1 MNSSVNRENF
11 NTLGER
17 EIANFIE
24 QAKNLIILAIPSMT
38 NIIADSLLNSHVGN
52 LQIIISK
59 VDSMENRSF
68 EHSEAV
74 KKLLDNNILLR
85 VSESFSLGAFIVDD
99 RGWLF
104 TPEVLPVNNI
114 NCFNVSKME
123 VQKLV
128 AGLSAIVVQTHV
140 NEKNKPELGE
150 KIFTQEELIK
160 DLEDE
165 NTILVEKFDREKIQN
180 LDIEFV
186 ELEFKG
192 LRLATKK
199 IPIPKELTT
208 LGMEDDVKEILSSSA
223 KLFSGEHEFSKDLK
237 NIEAKRNKL
246 REDYLISLGEYGLI
260 IQKHMKKEF
269 NEALENI
276 NKETDE
282 IKEKISKTL
291 SQELEKTKQSLINYY
306 FPIVKENPPSHI
318 RKVNK
323 IVNDE
328 SVRSFLEIIF
338 EKNLPSIEKLVG
350 EIQLQYRYK
359 GLTMEL
365 MKDEKFIKALKSKG
379 VDI

>member
-38 NIIADSLLNSHVGN
+38 NMIANSLLNSNVSN

-59 VDSMENRSF
+59 LDSMDNRSL
-68 EHSEAV
+68 EHSNAV
-74 KKLLDNNILLR
+74 KNLLDNNILLR

-104 TPEVLPVNNI
+104 TPEVLPVNNV
-114 NCFNVSKME
+114 NCFSVSTAE
-123 VQKLV
+123 VQKLIS
-128 AGLSAIVVQTHV
+128 GLSAIVVQEHV
-140 NEKNKPELGE
+140 NEKDKPELGE
-150 KIFTQEELIK
+150 NILTKQDLLQEVEK
-160 DLEDE
+160 EQKVLE
-165 NTILVEKFDREKIQN
+165 EKFDIERIQN

-186 ELEFKG
+186 ETEFKG
-192 LRLATKK
+192 LRIGTKK
-199 IPIPKELTT
+199 VSIPKELTT
-208 LGMEDDVKEILSSSA
+208 LGMDDNVKDILSSTA
-223 KLFSGEHEFSKDLK
+223 KLFGGEHEFSIDLK
-237 NIEAKRNKL
+237 NIEVKRNKL
-246 REDYLISLGEYGLI
+246 REDYLITLGDYGLV

-269 NEALENI
+269 NEALDNI

-282 IKEKISKTL
+282 LKEKISKTL
-291 SQELEKTKQSLINYY
+291 FQELEKTKQSLINYY
-306 FPIVKENPPSHI
+306 FPIVKENPPSNI

-328 SVRSFLEIIF
+328 SIRSFLEVIF
-338 EKNLPSIEKLVG
+338 QKNLPNIDKLVD

-359 GLTMEL
+359 GLTIEL

-379 VDI
+379 VEI

>member
-38 NIIADSLLNSHVGN
+38 NMIANSLLNSNVSN

-59 VDSMENRSF
+59 LDSMDNRSL
-68 EHSEAV
+68 EHSNAV
-74 KKLLDNNILLR
+74 KNLLDNNILLR
-85 VSESFSLGAFIVDD
+85 ISESFSLGAFIVDD

-104 TPEVLPVNNI
+104 TPEVLPVNNV
-114 NCFNVSKME
+114 NCFSVSTAE
-123 VQKLV
+123 VQKLIS
-128 AGLSAIVVQTHV
+128 GLSAIVVEEHV
-140 NEKNKPELGE
+140 NEKDKPELGE
-150 KIFTQEELIK
+150 NILTKQDLLQEVEK
-160 DLEDE
+160 EQKVLE
-165 NTILVEKFDREKIQN
+165 EKFDIERIQN

-186 ELEFKG
+186 ETEFKG
-192 LRLATKK
+192 LRIGTKK
-199 IPIPKELTT
+199 VSIPKELTT
-208 LGMEDDVKEILSSSA
+208 LGMDDNVKDILSSTA
-223 KLFSGEHEFSKDLK
+223 KLFGGEHEFSIDLK
-237 NIEAKRNKL
+237 NIEVKRNKL
-246 REDYLISLGEYGLI
+246 REDYLITLGDYGLV

-269 NEALENI
+269 NEALDNI

-282 IKEKISKTL
+282 LKEKISKTL
-291 SQELEKTKQSLINYY
+291 FQELEKTKQSLINYY
-306 FPIVKENPPSHI
+306 FPIVKENPPSNI

-328 SVRSFLEIIF
+328 SIRSFLEVIF
-338 EKNLPSIEKLVG
+338 QKNLPNIDKLVD

-359 GLTMEL
+359 GLTIEL

-379 VDI
+379 VEI

>member
-38 NIIADSLLNSHVGN
+38 NMIANSLLNSNVSN

-59 VDSMENRSF
+59 LDSMDNRSL
-68 EHSEAV
+68 EHSNAV
-74 KKLLDNNILLR
+74 KNLLDNNILLR
-85 VSESFSLGAFIVDD
+85 ISESFSLGAFIVDD

-104 TPEVLPVNNI
+104 TPEVLPVNNV
-114 NCFNVSKME
+114 NCFSVSTAE
-123 VQKLV
+123 VQKLIS
-128 AGLSAIVVQTHV
+128 GLSAIVVQEHV
-140 NEKNKPELGE
+140 NEKDKPELGE
-150 KIFTQEELIK
+150 NILTKQDLLQEVEK
-160 DLEDE
+160 EQKVLE
-165 NTILVEKFDREKIQN
+165 EKFDIERIQN

-186 ELEFKG
+186 ETEFKG
-192 LRLATKK
+192 LRIGTKK
-199 IPIPKELTT
+199 VSIPKELTT
-208 LGMEDDVKEILSSSA
+208 LGMDDNVKDILSSTA
-223 KLFSGEHEFSKDLK
+223 KLFGGEHEFSIDLK
-237 NIEAKRNKL
+237 NIEVKRNKL
-246 REDYLISLGEYGLI
+246 REDYLITLGDYGLV

-269 NEALENI
+269 NEALDNI

-282 IKEKISKTL
+282 LKEKISKTL
-291 SQELEKTKQSLINYY
+291 FQELEKTKQSLINYY
-306 FPIVKENPPSHI
+306 FPIVKENPPSNI

-328 SVRSFLEIIF
+328 SIRSFLEVIF
-338 EKNLPSIEKLVG
+338 QKNLPNIDKLVD

-359 GLTMEL
+359 GLTIEL

-379 VDI
+379 VEI